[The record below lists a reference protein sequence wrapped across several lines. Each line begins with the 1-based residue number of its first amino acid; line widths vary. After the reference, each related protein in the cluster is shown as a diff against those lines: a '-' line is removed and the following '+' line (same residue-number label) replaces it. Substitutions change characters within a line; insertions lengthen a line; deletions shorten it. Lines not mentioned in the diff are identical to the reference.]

1 MFWFIILLLVAGAGF
16 YFYQKLISIEREIH
30 AEQEAYNA
38 TLQKAEKPL
47 EDAPVETSSDLEDV
61 SVAQTPE
68 SQEPLSLEE
77 AILAEVSKQA
87 GAKQVDL
94 YRLFSATNKKQL
106 QKLIKGLAD
115 DGRLRREKQGSSYLL
130 YPV

>member
-1 MFWFIILLLVAGAGF
+1 MFWFIILLLLVGAGF

-38 TLQKAEKPL
+38 TWQKAEKPL
-47 EDAPVETSSDLEDV
+47 EDAPAETGSDLEDV
-61 SVAQTPE
+61 SAAPTPE
-68 SQEPLSLEE
+68 SREPLSLEE

-87 GAKQVDL
+87 GVKQVDL
-94 YRLFSATNKKQL
+94 YPLFSTTNKKQL
-106 QKLIKGLAD
+106 QKLIKVLAD
-115 DGRLRREKQGSSYLL
+115 DGKLRREKQGSSYLL